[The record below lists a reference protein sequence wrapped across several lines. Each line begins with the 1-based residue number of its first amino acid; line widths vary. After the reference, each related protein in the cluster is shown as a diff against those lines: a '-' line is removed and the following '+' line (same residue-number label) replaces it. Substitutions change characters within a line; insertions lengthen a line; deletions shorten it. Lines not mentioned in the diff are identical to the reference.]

1 MAKISEGD
9 EPQKVPLVYYDEEG
23 ERHVVGEAAVQIVD
37 DEIIALGKL
46 NERVRLNDT
55 SGISIGSLGVEAFSI
70 GVGPSPIEEA
80 SARLGI
86 LRLRHRE
93 HVTERNPNGE
103 TRQCNRRDIHG
114 PHEWQAEFGAYFD
127 VYCPGN
133 TGFER

>member
-1 MAKISEGD
+1 MVQINEGD

-23 ERHVVGEAAVQIVD
+23 ERHVVGEAAVQIV
-37 DEIIALGKL
+37 EGEVLALGHL
-46 NERVRLNDT
+46 SERATGL
-55 SGISIGSLGVEAFSI
+55 GLSIGSLNLEAFSI
-70 GVGPSPIEEA
+70 SYLHETSPAEKA
-80 SARLGI
+80 AARLGV
-86 LRLRHRE
+86 LSQGSRA